1 VTGAGKP
8 SHGKHDDHQRQHLYE
23 LLGQALLGVTG
34 ALHHHTRLHPL
45 REPGQERQRAERA
58 EEMVRLIEPE
68 PEEGLMVE
76 CRGVWVG
83 RA

>member
-1 VTGAGKP
+1 
-8 SHGKHDDHQRQHLYE
+8 
-23 LLGQALLGVTG
+23 LGVTG